1 MGRGARG
8 NRGADG
14 QGGRGPGGGAAGQVQ
29 GGFQSAAVRA
39 TPEGQRAN
47 AQQQDA
53 AQNIDLVGD
62 ADESLLVN
70 GSVSGGLEQSS
81 DDEAR
86 RQRAMAGRGGPGGP
100 GGPRRGGGGAGA
112 AGPGVRESRRA
123 PPAGCTAGPARG
135 ARPG

>member
-8 NRGADG
+8 NGGADG
-14 QGGRGPGGGAAGQVQ
+14 QGGRSPGRGAAGQVQ
-29 GGFQSAAVRA
+29 GGFQSAVVRA

-62 ADESLLVN
+62 ADESLLGN

-86 RQRAMAGRGGPGGP
+86 RQRAMAA
-100 GGPRRGGGGAGA
+100 PRR
-112 AGPGVRESRRA
+112 
-123 PPAGCTAGPARG
+123 PART
-135 ARPG
+135 ATP